1 MTPTSFTFNLTV
13 PRDAQLAEVLRE
25 VAEHAVQ
32 YAEIDE
38 TMGVGFVDRVG
49 ALAKRR
55 MSAGGSA
62 ACLVVYGC
70 DQGIVYVT
78 LDGETIKS
86 N

>member
-13 PRDAQLAEVLRE
+13 PRDARLAEVLRE
-25 VAEHAVQ
+25 LAEHAVQ
-32 YAEIDE
+32 YAGIDE
-38 TMGVGFVDRVG
+38 TMGMGFVDRVG

-55 MSAGGSA
+55 LAAAGDP
-62 ACLVVYGC
+62 ACQLVYGC
-70 DQGIVYVT
+70 EQGILYVT